1 MPPSRS
7 PRITI
12 KDLARGLGMSV
23 ATVARAFHPGG
34 AIAAGTRAAVLRRA
48 EELGYH
54 PNALARGM
62 ITRRTRI
69 VGVVVSDLANP
80 FYPTALEQLTGRLQG
95 AGYNIMLVVTG
106 PDGTATAAASE
117 AAALRLL
124 LSYQPECAIVLAT
137 TLSSAASRACR
148 EAGTPL
154 LFLNRHPCEPQAA
167 AIVCDNAAGG
177 AAIADHLIDRGATRL
192 AFVGGRADASTN
204 AERRAGFLARCAER
218 GVPVLQEWPAPGE
231 AGAFSYAAGRQAA
244 RDLLGGAAPPQAVFC
259 ASDILAIGFQETAR
273 REFGLRVPQDI
284 AIAGFDDIPMSDWP
298 SHALTTLRQPLEA
311 MLDTA
316 LGWIDRLGQGE
327 PLPGPT
333 LRLPGTLVAR
343 GSTPPAPPAFA
354 PRQGAAP
361 PFPKETSCSMP

>member
-1 MPPSRS
+1 MPPSRTH
-7 PRITI
+7 RITI

-34 AIAAGTRAAVLRRA
+34 AIAAETRALVLRRA

-80 FYPTALEQLTGRLQG
+80 FYPAALERLTSRLQG
-95 AGYNIMLVVTG
+95 AGYNTMLVMTEPEG
-106 PDGTATAAASE
+106 AAAASE

-154 LFLNRHPCEPQAA
+154 LFLNRHPSDPEAA
-167 AIVCDNAAGG
+167 AIVCDNAQGG
-177 AAIADHLIDRGATRL
+177 AALADHLIDRGATRL
-192 AFVGGRADASTN
+192 AFVGGRADASTH
-204 AERRAGFLARCAER
+204 AERRAGFLGRCAER
-218 GVPVLQEWPAPGE
+218 GLPPPLEWPGE
-231 AGAFSYAAGRQAA
+231 GVAGAFTYAAGQAA
-244 RDLLGGAAPPQAVFC
+244 AQALLAGPDRPQAVFC
-259 ASDILAIGFQETAR
+259 ASDILAIGFQEAAR
-273 REFGLRVPQDI
+273 GRFGLRVPRDL
-284 AIAGFDDIPMSDWP
+284 AIAGFDDIPMAAWP
-298 SHALTTLRQPLEA
+298 AHDLTTLRQPVEA

-316 LGWIDRLGQGE
+316 LDWIGRLGRGE
-327 PLPGPT
+327 PLPRPL

-343 GSTPPAPPAFA
+343 GSTPALVPATLRDTHPE
-354 PRQGAAP
+354 
-361 PFPKETSCSMP
+361 KETSCSMS